1 MIKNLQAV
9 ADVTKTDRS
18 VVYELTVSGKLKG
31 YKTTAARMH
40 MLLSFVQDI
49 DGQKKKQ
56 RYYPM
61 FVECTMTKEGDCK
74 FIGTSKVELAYVFA
88 DKKGLQSDRNVSVSL
103 CYVDQNMQWQEIEVS
118 RNLRGEQFFDLYQQP
133 HVLIRIVKRVL
144 FGLCTVLL
152 PVWLCSGWLAS
163 KGIGKLSPRA
173 QKASGKKAIF
183 YHANDMVK
191 AWTGYDYSVRDH
203 KTRYFARQYARA
215 VKQITTPEGVLFL
228 SERQVDA
235 GGNLDRVRSLL
246 QE

>member
-133 HVLIRIVKRVL
+133 RVLIRIVKRAL

-173 QKASGKKAIF
+173 QKASGKKEI
-183 YHANDMVK
+183 
-191 AWTGYDYSVRDH
+191 G
-203 KTRYFARQYARA
+203 RA
-215 VKQITTPEGVLFL
+215 
-228 SERQVDA
+228 SCRERV
-235 GGNLDRVRSLL
+235 
-246 QE
+246 

>member
-1 MIKNLQAV
+1 M
-9 ADVTKTDRS
+9 
-18 VVYELTVSGKLKG
+18 
-31 YKTTAARMH
+31 
-40 MLLSFVQDI
+40 
-49 DGQKKKQ
+49 
-56 RYYPM
+56 
-61 FVECTMTKEGDCK
+61 
-74 FIGTSKVELAYVFA
+74 
-88 DKKGLQSDRNVSVSL
+88 
-103 CYVDQNMQWQEIEVS
+103 
-118 RNLRGEQFFDLYQQP
+118 
-133 HVLIRIVKRVL
+133 IRIVKRAL

-191 AWTGYDYSVRDH
+191 AWTGYDYSVRDY

-235 GGNLDRVRSLL
+235 GGKSGPGSESFAERGKDRVKRVFDNEDSR
-246 QE
+246 